1 LNDLETPTTPL
12 ESELSYPNTTA
23 DDIEARLLSVKG
35 IENAFAFKKIFLNL
49 HKTVVV
55 AVNQVILTFH
65 HFTNS

>member
-35 IENAFAFKKIFLNL
+35 IENAFAFKKKYFCCCCKSSHFNISSFYQL
-49 HKTVVV
+49 V
-55 AVNQVILTFH
+55 A
-65 HFTNS
+65 